1 MSIYNKETL
10 EENVRMIYH
19 RTVRKERDKGFFRG
33 TRLEFTPI
41 FKAFFE
47 ITQIAKKGIKE
58 DGTQSNL
65 QWSDIET
72 SDFID
77 GILADIQPEYIQY
90 PNKKYDYFER
100 SAHKKFLKE
109 TAEMQFESRIG
120 FIYKDSIKFR
130 TNIKDSE
137 IFSLIIEV
145 AESIKSVYKY
155 TPLRQQLKWTNN
167 DVERFVDNISEKMR
181 KKYIN

>member
-1 MSIYNKETL
+1 
-10 EENVRMIYH
+10 
-19 RTVRKERDKGFFRG
+19 
-33 TRLEFTPI
+33 
-41 FKAFFE
+41 
-47 ITQIAKKGIKE
+47 
-58 DGTQSNL
+58 
-65 QWSDIET
+65 
-72 SDFID
+72 
-77 GILADIQPEYIQY
+77 
-90 PNKKYDYFER
+90 
-100 SAHKKFLKE
+100 
-109 TAEMQFESRIG
+109 MQFESRIG